1 MEKQYRLKGLDCAN
15 CAAKIEQNVATINGV
30 DHASVDFMKQKM
42 TITSH
47 TDFQPIEQASVALI
61 HQLEP
66 EVTVEEIKAGQ
77 TAEPEEEDHGKS
89 DVIKMLI
96 VFIGLVALHFLH
108 LPTPV
113 EVILYLVLYVLVGFE
128 VIKTAVTNILHGEVF
143 DENFLMGVATIGAFA
158 IGEYPEA
165 VAVMLFYQI
174 GEYFQGMAVQQSR
187 RSISALLAIR
197 PEFANV
203 ERNGNLTQV
212 DPEEVHVQEVIV
224 VQPGERVPLDGV
236 ILSGS
241 TSVDTSALT
250 GESAPKSL
258 TVGADILSGF
268 INQGGLVKVRVTK
281 SFSQSTVTKIL
292 DLVENASA
300 KKAPAENFI
309 TKFARYYTPVVV
321 GLAILLAFVPPLV
334 SSIAFNDSLYRAL
347 TFLVISCPCALVISV
362 PLSFFGGIGGA
373 SKLGI
378 LVKGSNY
385 LEALS
390 KIDTV
395 VFDKTGTL
403 TKGNFAVTQ
412 MVPADFAQ
420 ADFLKLTA
428 SAEQH
433 STHPI
438 AQSIL
443 AYYGKPVAPVTAVQ
457 EIAGFGIQAEISGR
471 EILVGNHKLLA
482 KENIAS
488 PEITTP
494 GTIIYVAID
503 RQFAGYLVIND
514 EVKPDSQQAVRALHA
529 AHVNTVMLTGDNQTT
544 AAAVATTLGIS
555 EVHAELLP
563 QDKVAT
569 LEQLIETGHKVAF
582 VGDGINDAPVL
593 ARANVGIAMGALGS
607 DAAIEAA
614 DVVLM
619 DDAPSKLVSAI
630 KLAKRT
636 LGIVKQNITFA
647 LAVKFVVLILGAVGV
662 ASMSLAVFADVGV
675 TLIAVLNAMRCLRV
689 KQFRGN

>member
-77 TAEPEEEDHGKS
+77 TEEPEEEPDKS
-89 DVIKMLI
+89 DVIKMVI
-96 VFIGLVALHFLH
+96 VFVGLVALHFLH

-113 EVILYLVLYVLVGFE
+113 EVILYLGLYLLVGFE
-128 VIKTAVTNILHGEVF
+128 VIKTAVSNILHGEVF

-174 GEYFQGMAVQQSR
+174 GEYFQGRAIQQSR

-203 ERNGNLTQV
+203 ERNGSLTQV
-212 DPEEVHVQEVIV
+212 APEEVQVHEVIV

-268 INQGGLVKVRVTK
+268 INQGGLVKVSVTK

-412 MVPADFAQ
+412 MVAEDFAQ
-420 ADFLKLTA
+420 ADFL
-428 SAEQH
+428 
-433 STHPI
+433 
-438 AQSIL
+438 
-443 AYYGKPVAPVTAVQ
+443 
-457 EIAGFGIQAEISGR
+457 
-471 EILVGNHKLLA
+471 N
-482 KENIAS
+482 
-488 PEITTP
+488 
-494 GTIIYVAID
+494 
-503 RQFAGYLVIND
+503 
-514 EVKPDSQQAVRALHA
+514 
-529 AHVNTVMLTGDNQTT
+529 
-544 AAAVATTLGIS
+544 
-555 EVHAELLP
+555 
-563 QDKVAT
+563 
-569 LEQLIETGHKVAF
+569 
-582 VGDGINDAPVL
+582 
-593 ARANVGIAMGALGS
+593 
-607 DAAIEAA
+607 
-614 DVVLM
+614 
-619 DDAPSKLVSAI
+619 
-630 KLAKRT
+630 
-636 LGIVKQNITFA
+636 
-647 LAVKFVVLILGAVGV
+647 
-662 ASMSLAVFADVGV
+662 
-675 TLIAVLNAMRCLRV
+675 
-689 KQFRGN
+689 